1 MAEAPALRSVLLS
14 ADLSSPIAPFT
25 QGLIFLVLT
34 NETQMYWPS
43 RLVLG
48 FSIPTK
54 VSLLKSLVR
63 VNGAGPTTLASA
75 GTSLSTP
82 PPISLQ

>member
-1 MAEAPALRSVLLS
+1 MAEAPALRSVLS
-14 ADLSSPIAPFT
+14 ADLSSPTAPFT

-34 NETQMYWPS
+34 NETRIYRPS
-43 RLVLG
+43 GLIIGL
-48 FSIPTK
+48 SIPTK